1 MLLIYVAG
9 CPEIQE
15 AWSQGPHVNLEWS
28 CWIERLHM
36 EAWQAVSDMN
46 YTVGHL
52 ISFHQELG
60 NSLVWEEPSHE
71 VLIGDWLDP
80 TPVC

>member
-1 MLLIYVAG
+1 MTKEEEGRIVLLIYVAG

-15 AWSQGPHVNLEWS
+15 AWPQGPYLNLEWS

-52 ISFHQELG
+52 ISFHPELR
-60 NSLVWEEPSHE
+60 NSGVGRTFP
-71 VLIGDWLDP
+71 
-80 TPVC
+80 